1 MSQTPQPQIRIAQRA
16 DYRENYSNSIQVRAN
31 LWDFFLSFG
40 VLDQASP
47 EGVSIQNFQ
56 GIFLSPQQAKALF
69 NILQQNIAQYEAT
82 FGELRLEPQP
92 PGSAIQ

>member
-1 MSQTPQPQIRIAQRA
+1 MSQIPQPQIRIAQRA
-16 DYRENYSNSIQVRAN
+16 DYRETYSNSVQVRAN

-56 GIFLSPQQAKALF
+56 GIYLSPQQAKALF
-69 NILQQNIAQYEAT
+69 NILQQNIGQYEAT